1 MVIRGITHM
10 PDLGGVVTNG
20 QPTVFSLQKPTI
32 EEVSCFPAV
41 SELGLGLI
49 LTPGCHSAGSDGFD
63 PAKLAD
69 ALDHSTSYSGI
80 IIARINV
87 MMHHLSRE
95 SNRRVNTS
103 RQKPGNGTSTQS
115 PTPIENPVEE
125 EITDLIRAESRIEAL
140 RSLVLIFLREVDSL
154 KKVVGTRERKNGE
167 NINLD
172 KKLDAYEAS
181 LISDALIKT
190 KGNQR
195 DAAKL
200 LNIKPT
206 TLNAKMK
213 RLGITVE
220 TAVSA

>member
-1 MVIRGITHM
+1 
-10 PDLGGVVTNG
+10 
-20 QPTVFSLQKPTI
+20 
-32 EEVSCFPAV
+32 
-41 SELGLGLI
+41 
-49 LTPGCHSAGSDGFD
+49 
-63 PAKLAD
+63 
-69 ALDHSTSYSGI
+69 
-80 IIARINV
+80 

-103 RQKPGNGTSTQS
+103 RQKQGNGANTQNRGPAES
-115 PTPIENPVEE
+115 PVIEE
-125 EITDLIRAESRIEAL
+125 EITDLVRAESRIEAL

-154 KKVVGTRERKNGE
+154 KKAVGTREKKNGDK
-167 NINLD
+167 IDLD
-172 KKLDAYEAS
+172 QELDSFEAS
-181 LISDALIKT
+181 LISDALIKS